1 MLEKMQIEDIG
12 ICSKIYLDAFGHTD
26 RVPEKYDLNRYFLN
40 VIKNESAYALV
51 YKEDNEIV
59 GIITAIEMPSLDS
72 DSLIY
77 IDVVAV
83 APDKQKSGYGKSMLK
98 DFYDNYSNERIV
110 WLVTESDSP
119 GSKLYE
125 SVGMVPVNMMKYYC
139 YVPNSYLSEIIDVG
153 VLNAEIQESQRC
165 IERLERLISEIKDKE
180 ND

>member
-1 MLEKMQIEDIG
+1 MLEKMMIEDIG

-51 YKEDNEIV
+51 YKENNEIV

-83 APDKQKSGYGKSMLK
+83 APDKQKKGYGKSMLK
-98 DFYDNYSNERIV
+98 DFYDNYS
-110 WLVTESDSP
+110 
-119 GSKLYE
+119 
-125 SVGMVPVNMMKYYC
+125 KY
-139 YVPNSYLSEIIDVG
+139 L
-153 VLNAEIQESQRC
+153 
-165 IERLERLISEIKDKE
+165 K
-180 ND
+180 